1 VVIRVTHESFAH
13 SQDAEGTC

>member
-1 VVIRVTHESFAH
+1 VVIPVTHESLTH